1 MEQKNHTSPHKVIKN
16 ASLTYP
22 FIMPL
27 CGFARIH
34 TQGVFVKEQLEL
46 EKITAQLSQ
55 LQIDKLAEEK
65 ANKNKP
71 NFNVTLSKLGKSY
84 YFYISNT
91 GQGTAFDLN
100 FELIDC
106 KDIPLIP
113 SELDDKFPHP
123 EMKNNSRIKL
133 IAAIHMQSPTKYQVK
148 LSWKDSDENQLNE
161 VFWVSY

>member
-1 MEQKNHTSPHKVIKN
+1 MSKFEIISTLISLLAIVISSV
-16 ASLTYP
+16 SLVRTRK
-22 FIMPL
+22 L
-27 CGFARIH
+27 A
-34 TQGVFVKEQLEL
+34 KEQLEL
-46 EKITAQLSQ
+46 EKVTAELSQ
-55 LQIDKLAEEK
+55 LQIENLAEEK

-91 GQGTAFDLN
+91 GQGSAFNLN

-106 KDIPLIP
+106 EDSPLIS

-133 IAAIHMQSPTKYQVK
+133 VAAIHMGSPRKYQVK
-148 LSWKDSDENQLNE
+148 LNWEDSDKKQFDET
-161 VFWVSY
+161 FWVSY